1 VKLTFCGVRGSTPAP
16 GVEFAGVGGHT
27 SCVAVTPEGAER
39 PRLLLDAGTGIR
51 AVTPLLEGEPFV
63 GSILLSHLHWDH
75 LQGLP
80 FFSSADRDD
89 AVVHLRFPCRDD
101 DPVGL
106 LRRAMSPPHFPIGPE
121 GLQGRWRFSALDEG
135 EVVAEGISV
144 AAREVR
150 HKGGFTMGYRL
161 TDETMSV
168 AYLPDHLPAG
178 GGASRDRALDLADGV
193 DVLIHD
199 AQFTAGEEVV
209 AELYGHSTI
218 EQACALAEEAGV
230 GELVLF
236 HHAPART
243 DEQVEALAKVA
254 EAATGVPVRLAREGE
269 SLPSDP

>member
-1 VKLTFCGVRGSTPAP
+1 VRLQFCGVRGSTPSP
-16 GVEFAGVGGHT
+16 GAEFAAVGGHT
-27 SCVAVTPEGAER
+27 SCVAVTPEGADR

-51 AVTPLLEGEPFV
+51 AVTPLLDGEPFV

-80 FFSSADRDD
+80 FFSSGDRDD

-135 EVVAEGISV
+135 ELVVEGINV
-144 AAREVR
+144 EAREVR

-161 TDETMSV
+161 SDPSLSV
-168 AYLPDHLPAG
+168 AYLPDHLPSI
-178 GGASRDRALDLADGV
+178 GGASRDRALQLADGV

-199 AQFTAGEEVV
+199 AQFTEGEEAV

-230 GELVLF
+230 GQLVLF

-243 DEQVEALAKVA
+243 DEQVEAIAKEA
-254 EAATGVPVRLAREGE
+254 EQIASVPVRLAREGE
-269 SLPSDP
+269 ALPSEP